1 MKTNKEIFYKQ
12 FQDAVDDARH
22 AKELARIYA
31 LAYEKKQKIAG
42 DLLER
47 WASLND

>member
-1 MKTNKEIFYKQ
+1 MNNKQILYKQ
-12 FQDAVDDARH
+12 FELAVEDAKQ
-22 AKELARIYA
+22 AKEIARIYH
-31 LAYEKKQKIAG
+31 LVYEKKQKLAG